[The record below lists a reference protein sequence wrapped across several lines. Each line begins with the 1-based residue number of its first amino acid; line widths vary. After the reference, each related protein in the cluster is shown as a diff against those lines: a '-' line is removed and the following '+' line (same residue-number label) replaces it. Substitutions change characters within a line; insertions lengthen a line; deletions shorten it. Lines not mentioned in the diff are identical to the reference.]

1 MSLSICLKLNC
12 QRGKLSGKNTQSSFY
27 LKDYITKQKNN
38 LPFQEDRDSQR
49 GDSILEVMLQ
59 ELEYILG
66 PHFHQLH

>member
-1 MSLSICLKLNC
+1 MSLSICLKLDC
-12 QRGKLSGKNTQSSFY
+12 QDGTLSGKIHNHFS